1 VALLADLSPL
11 RQSAAFRRLWAG
23 STLSLTGSALTRF
36 AAVLQVYDVTRSPAA
51 VGLIGLAVMVPLLVV
66 GLLGGALIDV
76 ADRRTL
82 VLATTTGNMV
92 VAAAI
97 AALAYL
103 HLAQVWPLYLL
114 LALQSGIGAINEPAR
129 RSLIPALL
137 SGDGLAAGLALQRL
151 TGQITLIAGPALAG
165 VIVAA
170 PHLGLS
176 GCYLIDTVTF
186 TAALYGTWRL
196 PPVHADKSNSP
207 ERARFSAVIA
217 GFSFIRRTPVVAG
230 AFLADVNA
238 TFFGLPT
245 ALFPAINAERFGGDP
260 RTLGLFTASIGVG
273 GLIAAVLS
281 GPVRHVSRQGL
292 AMLVTVTVWGAGFA
306 VFAVA
311 PWLWLVLLSLGV
323 AGAADTG
330 TVVLRGLIVQTVTP
344 DEFRGRVTAADYA
357 VGAGGGQL
365 GSLESG
371 VLGSLTTPEISALSG
386 GLLTIVGAVVIGIA
400 MPAFARYRAPAA
412 EAGTGRDAAPL
423 GRSEHLADAEPGG

>member
-11 RQSAAFRRLWAG
+11 RQSAPFRRLWAG

-66 GLLGGALIDV
+66 GLLGGALIDA

-97 AALAYL
+97 AAQAYL

-400 MPAFARYRAPAA
+400 MPAFAWYRAPAA
-412 EAGTGRDAAPL
+412 GAGTGRDAVPL
-423 GRSEHLADAEPGG
+423 GGPEHLADVEPGG